1 MKFSRM
7 LIFVLVLAVIL
18 VGCGKKD
25 KGPEPEPARP
35 TAATSPLSPIPPGAQ
50 SPLPAGDSPLAA
62 VDSPLPAQTME
73 HFKLDKPLKAG
84 ATEVSGRGPAGT
96 PLQVVDITAGGEV
109 LGTGVI
115 NADGSFS
122 IKLGVPI
129 EATRAIGISLS
140 VGKDPN
146 TWVELWALRGE
157 GARAIPQIGDFFD
170 SDVSSP

>member
-7 LIFVLVLAVIL
+7 LIFVLVLAATIA
-18 VGCGKKD
+18 GCGKKD
-25 KGPEPEPARP
+25 GEPTPEPARP
-35 TAATSPLSPIPPGAQ
+35 TASESPLSPIPAPGSE
-50 SPLPAGDSPLAA
+50 SPLPASPLAA
-62 VDSPLPAQTME
+62 ADSPIAPQVME
-73 HFKLDKPLKAG
+73 QFKLDKPIKAG
-84 ATEVSGRGPAGT
+84 AMEVSGRGPAGI
-96 PLQVVDITAGGEV
+96 PLQAVDITSGGEI

-115 NADGSFS
+115 ADDGSFV

-129 EATRAIGISLS
+129 EENRVIGISLS
-140 VGKDPN
+140 VAKDAN

>member
-7 LIFVLVLAVIL
+7 LIFVIVLTVAL

-25 KGPEPEPARP
+25 DDPSPEPAEP
-35 TAATSPLSPIPPGAQ
+35 TAVESPV
-50 SPLPAGDSPLAA
+50 SPLPASPLPA
-62 VDSPLPAQTME
+62 VDSPLPAASVE
-73 HFKLDKPLKAG
+73 RFSLNKPLKAG
-84 ATEVSGRGPAGT
+84 AMEVSGRGPAGI
-96 PLQVVDITAGGEV
+96 PLQVVDITGGGEV

-115 NADGSFS
+115 EDDGSFL

-129 EATRAIGISLS
+129 EANRAIGISLS

-146 TWVELWALRGE
+146 TWVDIWALRGD